1 MSFLG
6 EQNFEHESSEKIGV
20 LMCNLGTPDSFQTCD
35 VRKFLNEFLTDGRVG
50 EIQKFSCWFI

>member
-20 LMCNLGTPDSFQTCD
+20 LLCNLGTPDSFQANGSVTNSGNLSELLHD
-35 VRKFLNEFLTDGRVG
+35 W
-50 EIQKFSCWFI
+50 I